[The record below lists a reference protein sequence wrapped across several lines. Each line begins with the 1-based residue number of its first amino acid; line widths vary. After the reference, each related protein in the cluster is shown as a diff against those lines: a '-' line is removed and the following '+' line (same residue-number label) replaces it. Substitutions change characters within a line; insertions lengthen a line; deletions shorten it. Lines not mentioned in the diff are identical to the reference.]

1 MIASPGDKPVWH
13 HFGAEDADLETI
25 YDWLTVAIFAGLVVL
40 FLQRSS
46 RDAPPRDSIWQYLA
60 ASAGCAVANY
70 FGNEAVGG
78 RGVVYHLL
86 AVAVLVATLAYIH
99 IALRPLDKG

>member
-1 MIASPGDKPVWH
+1 MIASPDDKPVWH
-13 HFGAEDADLETI
+13 HFGWKGAELETI
-25 YDWLTVAIFAGLVVL
+25 YDWVTVAIFAGLVVL

-46 RDAPPRDSIWQYLA
+46 RDAPPRDSMLQYLA

-70 FGNEAVGG
+70 FGNEAVDG
-78 RGVVYHLL
+78 RGLLYHLL